1 MATATV
7 LTLREFEELAD
18 DGKRH
23 ELNQGEL
30 VSGTHPKFRHMCVA
44 QNIHD
49 ALSPYVRE
57 KKIGR
62 VFSEMGYLLSE
73 NPPTLRIPDVSYLS
87 QERLGQASSDG
98 YVPGGPELAV
108 EIVSPSDSAEDL
120 QEKVEQYLD
129 SGSQV
134 VWVVPQDTHGQR
146 FPSSRLFRASRRRR
160 FAGRT
165 PTVPRLVRSRDGA
178 ILKSCS
184 GPSLQIR

>member
-23 ELNQGEL
+23 ELNRGEL
-30 VSGTHPKFRHMCVA
+30 VSVTHPKFRHMCVA

-57 KKIGR
+57 RKIGR

-73 NPPTLRIPDVSYLS
+73 DPPTLRIPDVSYLS
-87 QERLGQASSDG
+87 QERLRQASSDG

-120 QEKVEQYLD
+120 QEKVEQYLA

-134 VWVVPQDTHGQR
+134 VWVVYPKTRTIHVFRQAASSAPLGEDDLLEEPQ
-146 FPSSRLFRASRRRR
+146 LFLGWS
-160 FAGRT
+160 
-165 PTVPRLVRSRDGA
+165 VPVTELF
-178 ILKSCS
+178 
-184 GPSLQIR
+184 

>member
-30 VSGTHPKFRHMCVA
+30 VSVTHPKFRHSWVA

-49 ALSPYVRE
+49 ALSAYVKE
-57 KKIGR
+57 KKTGR
-62 VFSEMGYLLSE
+62 VFFEVAYLLAQD
-73 NPPTLRIPDVSYLS
+73 PPTLRIPDVSYLS
-87 QERLGQASSDG
+87 QERIQQASSDG

-108 EIVSPSDSAEDL
+108 EVVSPSDSADDL
-120 QEKVEQYLD
+120 QEKIEQYLA

-134 VWVVPQDTHGQR
+134 VWVVYPKTRTVNVFRQAAASAPLGEDDLLEEPHL
-146 FPSSRLFRASRRRR
+146 FPGWSIPVTELF
-160 FAGRT
+160 
-165 PTVPRLVRSRDGA
+165 
-178 ILKSCS
+178 
-184 GPSLQIR
+184 